1 MNNRSTIFFIGTT
14 LPTIIL
20 TDLAFR
26 HESLYGGPIE
36 ITGDN
41 EWPDGSPAQLR
52 FELNMTPAE
61 ADELVNELN
70 ERMAGFGLD
79 AEWYLVD

>member
-1 MNNRSTIFFIGTT
+1 MDNRSTIFYIGKF
-14 LPTIIL
+14 LPTVIL

-36 ITGDN
+36 LTGDN
-41 EWPDGSPAQLR
+41 EWPDGSPAQIR
-52 FELNMTPAE
+52 FELNMTPTE

-70 ERMAGFGLD
+70 ARMTACGLD